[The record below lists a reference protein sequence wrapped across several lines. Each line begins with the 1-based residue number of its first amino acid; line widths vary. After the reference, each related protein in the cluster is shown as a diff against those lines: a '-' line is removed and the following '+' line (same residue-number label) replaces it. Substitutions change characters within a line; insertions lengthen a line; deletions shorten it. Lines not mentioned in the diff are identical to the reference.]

1 MQSGQDEDILC
12 QFRDKNTR
20 DRGFNVL
27 VSAYQEKIY
36 WLIRRI
42 VISHDDSN
50 DVVQNVFIKI
60 WNNIGDFREDAKLST
75 WIYRIAVNEALA
87 LLKSRKFINFIPF
100 FNVEKKLAESLVDDH
115 FFQADEIELKL
126 QKSILALPTRQRL
139 VFNMR
144 YYDELSFEEIS
155 KILNTSESALKS
167 SYHFAFKK
175 IKKNLIDD

>member
-1 MQSGQDEDILC
+1 MQSVPDEDILIL
-12 QFRDKNTR
+12 FRNKNTR
-20 DRGFNVL
+20 DQGFNIL
-27 VSAYQEKIY
+27 VRTYQEKIY

-42 VISHDDSN
+42 VISHEDSN
-50 DVVQNVFIKI
+50 DVAQNVFIKI
-60 WNNIGDFREDAKLST
+60 WNNIENFREDSKLST
-75 WIYRIAVNEALA
+75 WIYRIAINEALA
-87 LLKSRKFINFIPF
+87 FLKSRKILNFIPF
-100 FNVEKKLAESLVDDH
+100 FNVEKKLADSLKDDN

-139 VFNMR
+139 IFNMR